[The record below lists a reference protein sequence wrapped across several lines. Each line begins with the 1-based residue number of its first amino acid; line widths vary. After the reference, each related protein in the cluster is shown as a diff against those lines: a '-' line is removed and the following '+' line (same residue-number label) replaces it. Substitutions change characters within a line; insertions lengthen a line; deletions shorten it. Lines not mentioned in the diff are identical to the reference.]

1 MRKPNPI
8 ARSLK
13 LRQFKTKIVKPKKGK
28 GSYRRKSRS
37 LPFFVYKKRG
47 QHLRF
52 TSLHWPLYYG
62 QQGNFS
68 APTCY
73 LPNSKTFIKNTL
85 HRRLFRLH
93 G

>member
-37 LPFFVYKKRG
+37 LPFFVCKKGVAAMSINYPPLFLLGCLLLPSKNPIYKPLK
-47 QHLRF
+47 
-52 TSLHWPLYYG
+52 SL
-62 QQGNFS
+62 N
-68 APTCY
+68 
-73 LPNSKTFIKNTL
+73 KNIDSQAA
-85 HRRLFRLH
+85 RC